1 MPASQAP
8 LGPEPDIELAAIEL
22 WRQTRSES
30 TDWEWERVN
39 ATRKDAYRRMALAV
53 LSAAGCVNGLQAE

>member
-1 MPASQAP
+1 MPASQVP
-8 LGPEPDIELAAIEL
+8 LGPEPDIEMAAIEL

-30 TDWEWERVN
+30 TDWDWERVN